1 MAADGDSRVRHPS
14 RLDRR
19 LRQRLRALPIAVPRP
34 ATVAAV
40 LVVLVGWQLLSLRF
54 PDYRFPGLATL
65 AGNVVVVISGETPF
79 EPLVQYGATIARVS
93 IGFAVSMV
101 LATLWGVAMGSRDA
115 LRGYLSGPLFVL
127 LTVPSVVW
135 AFVGVI
141 WFGLTEFLVPVFVV
155 VLVVFPY
162 LTVTVWEGMGD
173 VDESLLEM
181 AAAFGASR
189 RAIWR
194 DVYLPQLRPYLFGIA
209 RVGLAV
215 SWKLCLVAEV
225 FGSATGVGVAVK
237 YHFESFENG
246 MVIAW
251 ALPMMA
257 VIYGADRLLRR
268 LERRATRWQPDSEA
282 TDVRGMIE

>member
-1 MAADGDSRVRHPS
+1 MSAGTDGAS
-14 RLDRR
+14 RLRS
-19 LRQRLRALPIAVPRP
+19 LPAAVFPRP
-34 ATVAAV
+34 ATVVSVIAV
-40 LVVLVGWQLLSLRF
+40 LCGWQLFSLFF
-54 PDYRFPGLATL
+54 PAYRFPGLGTL
-65 AGNVVVVISGETPF
+65 LGNLALVVAGETPF
-79 EPLVQYGATIARVS
+79 DPLVQFGATIARVLV
-93 IGFAVSMV
+93 GFTVSFL
-101 LATLWGVAMGSRDA
+101 LALLWGVAMGSRSA

-162 LTVTVWEGMGD
+162 LTVTIWEGMGD
-173 VDESLLEM
+173 IDESLLEM
-181 AAAFGASR
+181 ARAFGASR
-189 RAIWR
+189 GAIWR
-194 DVYLPQLRPYLFGIA
+194 HVYIPQLRPYLFGVA
-209 RVGLAV
+209 RIGLAI

-251 ALPMMA
+251 AIPVMVL
-257 VIYGADRLLRR
+257 IYGADRLLRR
-268 LERRATRWQPDSEA
+268 LERYASRWQPE
-282 TDVRGMIE
+282 TTGVKGMVE